1 MWLIYVDQTCLQRCS
16 CVRQYHQHSRSCR
29 HTGKHGERKLQYP
42 EQWVDGM
49 YFESLN
55 EHLALELPILAL
67 HLPTINLIPTVAAVI
82 VSVAPSTGVQ
92 TLPVR
97 TSVGKKLNVKFKSGD
112 FYLNRYSLS
121 QWFSSGQSFS
131 SDTSVQSGKP
141 SQSRSLGKL

>member
-1 MWLIYVDQTCLQRCS
+1 
-16 CVRQYHQHSRSCR
+16 
-29 HTGKHGERKLQYP
+29 
-42 EQWVDGM
+42 M

-141 SQSRSLGKL
+141 SQSRSLGELRLGLQNGFLLTEEHKDVGPCK